1 MAKKAETT
9 SLSSKPT
16 ILNADVWIVG
26 DMPLIV
32 HAWSEKAKREMLEK
46 QTKAVKGN
54 GREAKDPE
62 ADFRASLYD
71 FGDGAYGFPATAFKN
86 SLLSAAHK
94 DRGIPRSEAMKAIFI
109 NADMV
114 RVRPA
119 LAGAICDMPLVRVFG
134 SDPEM
139 REDIVRVGSG
149 LNKTANL
156 AYRGQVTVWARRLR
170 IKFNA
175 SIVTLEQLQYLIDT
189 AGMSIGVGEWRNEK
203 SGMFGAFHLA
213 TAAED
218 KAWTAFAAGK
228 GPLPV
233 SEQYAQAAE

>member
-1 MAKKAETT
+1 MAKKPVASEM
-9 SLSSKPT
+9 SSKPT

-46 QTKAVKGN
+46 QTKAVKGR
-54 GREAKDPE
+54 GRAAKDPLS
-62 ADFRASLYD
+62 DFRASLYD
-71 FGDGAYGFPATAFKN
+71 FGEGTYGFPATAFKN
-86 SLLSAAHK
+86 AFLSAAHK
-94 DRGIPRSEAMKAIFI
+94 DRGIPKTEAMKAIFI
-109 NADMV
+109 HADMV

-119 LAGAICDMPLVRVFG
+119 MAGAICDMPLVQIYG
-134 SDPEM
+134 SEPEM
-139 REDIVRVGSG
+139 REDMVRVGSG
-149 LNKTANL
+149 AQKTANL
-156 AYRGQVTVWARRLR
+156 AYRGQFTVWACRLR

-213 TAAED
+213 TASEAA
-218 KAWTAFAAGK
+218 AWSAFAAGT
-228 GPLPV
+228 GPLPIP
-233 SEQYAQAAE
+233 EQYALAAE